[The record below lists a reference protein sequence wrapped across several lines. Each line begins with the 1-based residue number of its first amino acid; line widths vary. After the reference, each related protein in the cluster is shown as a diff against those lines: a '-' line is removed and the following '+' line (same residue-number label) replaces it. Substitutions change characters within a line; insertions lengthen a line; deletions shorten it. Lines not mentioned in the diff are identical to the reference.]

1 MSSPSSLMLPAVGSM
16 RRSAVRPTVDLP
28 QPDSPTRPRVSPRRM
43 EKLTPSTA
51 KTFPALR
58 RRKPLRVLKYFLS
71 SLTSRMAGSAQA
83 DGMGP
88 ACGRS
93 DIRRSIRCVR
103 VPAGDRVALPLLLIR
118 RVFPAAPVVSQC
130 TARREDAARRQVD
143 ERGNHSGDLLQRYLR
158 GTETV
163 APEGKARNRRQEA
176 AGIGM

>member
-71 SLTSRMAGSAQA
+71 SFTSRMAGSAQA

-118 RVFPAAPVVSQC
+118 RVFPAAPVVGQC

-143 ERGNHSGDLLQRYLR
+143 ERGNHSGDLLQRSLR
-158 GTETV
+158 GSETV